1 MLKWAP
7 GTILNISTYIK
18 SFKIH
23 NDSLRRVILKTF
35 NNRYNMGTDLWGQIG
50 DIVLGQ
56 HPGGPQLSKPSLTE
70 SGESKDVLKQWG
82 EGEASWKPEAV
93 AIYQSRCLNKRC
105 TGIDQLSSSPWDCSY
120 YYPHLTDE
128 EMRPQRVEGL
138 THSQQVEEVIL
149 EFRQSDTIWY
159 SNCCAILPHSYKENN
174 SFKNN
179 GWLSSN

>member
-1 MLKWAP
+1 
-7 GTILNISTYIK
+7 
-18 SFKIH
+18 
-23 NDSLRRVILKTF
+23 
-35 NNRYNMGTDLWGQIG
+35 MGTDLWGQIG

-82 EGEASWKPEAV
+82 EGAASRRPEAA
-93 AIYQSRCLNKRC
+93 AIYQSRCLDKWY
-105 TGIDQLSSSPWDCSY
+105 TGIDQLSSSPWNWSY

-138 THSQQVEEVIL
+138 AHSQQVEEVIL
-149 EFRQSDTIWY
+149 EFRQSDTRWY
-159 SNCCAILPHSYKENN
+159 SNCAILPHSYKENN

-179 GWLSSN
+179 EWLSSNWWIPGTFQGKM